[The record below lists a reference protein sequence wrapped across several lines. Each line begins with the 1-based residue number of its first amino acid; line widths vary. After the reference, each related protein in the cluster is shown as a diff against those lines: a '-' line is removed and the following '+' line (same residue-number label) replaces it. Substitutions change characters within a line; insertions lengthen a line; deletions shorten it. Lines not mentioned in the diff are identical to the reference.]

1 MSILSTNR
9 NLAVVGDPIEH
20 SRSPQ
25 LHLAAYSVL
34 GLNWDYMRQRVALG
48 ELASFVDRCGAG
60 WRGLSVTMPLKVEAY
75 ELAAQRDESSQ
86 LTGVANTLLFAE
98 HGGQD
103 TSRSMHAFNTDV
115 AGLTNPLRRLG
126 VGLDADFAAVIIGS
140 GATALSAV
148 VALRD
153 LGCSDV
159 TTVARNKS
167 SASSVVSLAEQLGLT
182 STFIPLDDLA
192 DVDPTPVTIST
203 IPGRAHVS
211 LEARAV
217 SAGNVLFDIAYD
229 VWPSVNAVAWTN
241 RGGRTL
247 SGLSML
253 AAQALEQV
261 RIFVT
266 GLSDGVLERE
276 DEIRSAMNAAVGLD
290 ETGLIVRS
298 VG

>member
-1 MSILSTNR
+1 MSILSINSH
-9 NLAVVGDPIEH
+9 LAVVGDPIEH

-25 LHLAAYSVL
+25 LHRAAYSVL
-34 GLNWDYMRQRVALG
+34 GLDWDYMRQRVELG
-48 ELASFVDRCGAG
+48 ELSSFVDRCGDE

-75 ELAAQRDESSQ
+75 ELAAQRDEPSQ
-86 LTGVANTLLFAE
+86 LTGVANTLHFSE
-98 HGGQD
+98 HDGQG
-103 TSRSMHAFNTDV
+103 TSRSLHAFNTDV
-115 AGLTNPLRRLG
+115 AGLSNPLRRLG
-126 VGLDADFAAVIIGS
+126 VGHDADFAGVIIGS

-148 VALRD
+148 VALRE

-159 TTVARNKS
+159 TTIARNES
-167 SASSVVSLAEQLGLT
+167 SASSVVSLAEQLGLK
-182 STFIPLDDLA
+182 SRFIPFDDLA
-192 DVDPTPVTIST
+192 DVDPTSVTIST

-217 SAGNVLFDIAYD
+217 SEGDVLFDIAYD
-229 VWPSVNAVAWTN
+229 VWPSVNATAWSD
-241 RGGRTL
+241 RDGRTL

-266 GLSDGVLERE
+266 GHSDGVLERE

-290 ETGLIVRS
+290 ESGLIVRS